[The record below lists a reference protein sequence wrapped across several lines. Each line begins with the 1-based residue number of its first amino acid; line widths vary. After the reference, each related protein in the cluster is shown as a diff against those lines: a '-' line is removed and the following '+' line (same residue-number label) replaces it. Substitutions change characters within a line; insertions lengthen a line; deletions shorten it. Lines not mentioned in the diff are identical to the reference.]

1 MIKRCQQRL
10 LIIAL
15 LLTCPFVW
23 AKDNAFM
30 LKQKTYEVVNQAQTD
45 MAAEN
50 YASAERPLKALLYQT
65 KLAAYDKAVVQ
76 QTLGYLYS
84 ATEQYSLAI
93 TSFQQALQSNAL
105 PEKVSHNL
113 RYNLAQLLMAD
124 ERIKAGVSLLEQWMV
139 AEANPTANARVLL
152 ANGYYQLQQFSK
164 AASQLQQA
172 IAMEA
177 KPQESWYQLLLAAE
191 LERKN
196 YRAAIPVL
204 ETLISDFPYQKNY
217 WTQLSALY
225 MQQDKDV
232 TALAV
237 KALSQRLEIRDSRV
251 LLSLADMYRYLH
263 IPYKAAKLLQ
273 QGIND
278 SVIDANQQNLTRLA
292 DSWIAAREIT
302 QATQVLKRL
311 IDLDD
316 SGDSELKYG
325 RLLFDQ
331 QQWSQAATA
340 LSSALSSLKGQRRG
354 MALLLLAMTQFE
366 LMEYEKARDLF
377 VEAKKYQQQREQ
389 AQYWLDYL
397 HQFENVTSSSQ
408 SES

>member
-1 MIKRCQQRL
+1 MIKRCPQRL
-10 LIIAL
+10 VIIAL

-23 AKDNAFM
+23 AKDNAYM

-50 YASAERPLKALLYQT
+50 YALAEKPLKALLYQP

-113 RYNLAQLLMAD
+113 RYNLAQLLIAD
-124 ERIKAGVSLLEQWMV
+124 ERIKAGVKLLEQWMV
-139 AEANPTANARVLL
+139 AESNPTANARVLL

-164 AASQLQQA
+164 AARQLQKA

-177 KPQESWYQLLLAAE
+177 KPQESWYQLLFATE

-196 YRAAIPVL
+196 YQAAISVL

-225 MQQDKDV
+225 MQQDKVV

-237 KALSQRLEIRDSRV
+237 KALSQKLEIRDSRV

-263 IPYKAAKLLQ
+263 IPYKAARLLQ

-278 SVIDANQQNLTRLA
+278 SVIDANQKNLTRLA

-302 QATQVLKRL
+302 EATQVLKRL
-311 IDLDD
+311 IALDD
-316 SGDSELKYG
+316 SGESDLKYG

-340 LSSALSSLKGQRRG
+340 LSSSLSSLKGQRRG

-366 LMEYEKARDLF
+366 LAEYEKAQDLF

-397 HQFENVTSSSQ
+397 HQIERVDTSSQ